1 MGNVLREVPKNVFRE
16 EEAIFELGAESH
28 FLHVSVDILTLCSK
42 VIIYYNQI
50 SLVEKLQHLIKLP
63 GQT

>member
-1 MGNVLREVPKNVFRE
+1 MYSEK

-42 VIIYYNQI
+42 LMAHYNQI
-50 SLVEKLQHLIKLP
+50 SLVETATSLSFLVRHSSC
-63 GQT
+63 TV